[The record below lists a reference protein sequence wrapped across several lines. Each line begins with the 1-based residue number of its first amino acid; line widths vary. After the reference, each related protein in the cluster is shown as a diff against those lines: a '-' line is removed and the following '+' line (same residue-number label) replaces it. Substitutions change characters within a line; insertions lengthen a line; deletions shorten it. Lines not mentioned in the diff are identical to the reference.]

1 MNAFLITI
9 DTEGDNLWQQPREI
23 TTKNAA
29 FLPRFQSLCER
40 YGFKPTYL
48 TNYEM
53 AQSEQFVEFGKDV
66 QSRGTGEIGMHL
78 HAWNSPPLISLTSDD
93 LKYQPFLIDY
103 SESIMRDKIA
113 FMTDL
118 LEDKF
123 ETKMISHRAGRW
135 SFNDVYARLLIEQ
148 GYCVDCSVTPHVSWK
163 TTLGDPNGR
172 GGTDFSQC
180 PETAYFFD
188 LKNRLLE
195 LPMTI
200 IKYDRSQLIQRLSKL
215 PKIGKVIRYRYPQRT
230 WLRPNGHNLKPML
243 KLVKQAAVEK
253 RPYIEFMIHSSE
265 FMPGGSPNFVNES
278 QIEKLYTDMEH
289 LFAIIQQQGFVGM
302 TLKEYYLKEQHLLKF
317 T

>member
-1 MNAFLITI
+1 MNTQAFLITI

-53 AQSEQFVEFGKDV
+53 AESEQFVEFGKDV
-66 QSRGTGEIGMHL
+66 QRRGTGEIGMHL
-78 HAWNSPPLISLTSDD
+78 HAWNSPPLTPLTNDD
-93 LKYQPFLIDY
+93 FKYLPFLIDY
-103 SESIMRDKIA
+103 PESIMRDKIA

-118 LEDKF
+118 LQEKF

-135 SFNDVYARLLIEQ
+135 SFNEIYARLLIEQ

-163 TTLGDPNGR
+163 TTLGDPNGA
-172 GGTDFSQC
+172 GGTDFSEY
-180 PETAYFFD
+180 PESAYFFD
-188 LKNRLLE
+188 LENRLLE

-200 IKYDRSQLIQRLSKL
+200 INHNRSQLINKLSEL
-215 PKIGKVIRYRYPQRT
+215 PKIGRFIRHKLPQRT
-230 WLRPNGHNLKPML
+230 WLRPNIRNLKAML
-243 KLVKQAAVEK
+243 ALVKQAVIKK

-265 FMPGGSPNFVNES
+265 LMPEGSPNFVNES
-278 QIEKLYTDMEH
+278 QIEKLYEDMER
-289 LFAIIQQQGFVGM
+289 LFAIIQQKGFVGM
-302 TLKEYYLKEQHLLKF
+302 TLKDYYKQV
-317 T
+317 TQ

>member
-1 MNAFLITI
+1 MNTQAFIITI

-66 QSRGTGEIGMHL
+66 LQNETGEIGMHL
-78 HAWNSPPLISLTSDD
+78 HAWNSPPLIPQTNDD
-93 LKYQPFLIDY
+93 FKYQPFLIDY
-103 SESIMRDKIA
+103 PESIMRDKIA
-113 FMTDL
+113 FMTEL
-118 LEDKF
+118 LEDQF

-135 SFNDVYARLLIEQ
+135 SFNDIYARLLIEQ

-163 TTLGDPNGR
+163 TTLGDPNGK
-172 GGTDFSQC
+172 GGTDFSSY

-188 LKNRLLE
+188 SENKLLE

-200 IKYDRSQLIQRLSKL
+200 INHNRSQLINKLSKL
-215 PKIGKVIRYRYPQRT
+215 PRIGRFIRHKLPQRT
-230 WLRPNGHNLKPML
+230 WLRPNIRNLKAML
-243 KLVKQAAVEK
+243 KLVKQAAAEK

-265 FMPGGSPNFVNES
+265 FMPGGSPNFVNDS
-278 QIEKLYTDMEH
+278 QIEKLYQDMEH
-289 LFAIIQQQGFVGM
+289 LFAMIQQKGFIGM
-302 TLKEYYLKEQHLLKF
+302 TLKDYYKQVTK
-317 T
+317 